1 MLHIRN
7 YVLTKTVDDFEHIG
21 LWINITNVSCDL
33 KLVILP
39 YTILHIDKM
48 HKIIYYNLW
57 DYFVLEFI
65 VINRFGT
72 LIES

>member
-21 LWINITNVSCDL
+21 LWISITNVSCDL
-33 KLVILP
+33 KLVILL

-65 VINRFGT
+65 VINQF
-72 LIES
+72 